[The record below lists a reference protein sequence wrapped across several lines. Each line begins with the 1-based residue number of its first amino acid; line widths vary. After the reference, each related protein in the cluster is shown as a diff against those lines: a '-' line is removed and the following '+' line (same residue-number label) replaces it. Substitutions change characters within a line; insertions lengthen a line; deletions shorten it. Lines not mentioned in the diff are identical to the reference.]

1 MKHTPVMTALFACG
15 VLACASAS
23 AQDSPWS
30 VRLGA
35 AHIGFDTQADVFLGG
50 ALVPGG
56 NAKAKS
62 NTTVGLEIGYSISP
76 EWTGRLLVGLPPTT
90 TLTGKGTLAVGGEL
104 GKATYGPAVLSLT
117 YGVGQW
123 GSIKPYVGAGIVYN
137 IVFKTKDRFI
147 TDFDAKNTFGTALQ
161 VGIEVPL
168 EGGWSIGLDA
178 RKIFLKTKAS
188 GTVPAFGGA
197 PVNADIKLNPLV
209 IFASVGKRF

>member
-1 MKHTPVMTALFACG
+1 
-15 VLACASAS
+15 
-23 AQDSPWS
+23 
-30 VRLGA
+30 
-35 AHIGFDTQADVFLGG
+35 
-50 ALVPGG
+50 
-56 NAKAKS
+56 
-62 NTTVGLEIGYSISP
+62 
-76 EWTGRLLVGLPPTT
+76 VGLPPTT
-90 TLTGKGTLAVGGEL
+90 TLTGKSTLAVGGEL

-161 VGIEVPL
+161 VGFEVPL